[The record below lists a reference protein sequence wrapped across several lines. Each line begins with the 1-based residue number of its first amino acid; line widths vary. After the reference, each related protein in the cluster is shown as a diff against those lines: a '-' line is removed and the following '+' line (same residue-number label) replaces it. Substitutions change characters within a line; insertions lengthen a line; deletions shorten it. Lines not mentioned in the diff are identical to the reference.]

1 MNTYKKM
8 RNILN
13 GDRSLVI
20 MLGGIVISGMGLIS
34 VMVTAGIWYL

>member
-13 GDRSLVI
+13 DDRSLAI